1 MDALVARMRDY
12 AIRHGGTLRHYDRAG
27 QPPSRRRPREA
38 TTEDLGRMLIF
49 AARLH
54 PDRAVEILDADAS
67 GLWRAVPA
75 DLELTA
81 NPDLPLGDWA
91 ASEPIVAARDLFEHY
106 RRGPGQH
113 GRRRASASK
122 LLHLHWPAFFPI
134 VDSRI
139 EAAYRHAASGL
150 ADQLGLPADPAY
162 PRRIPPVL
170 AYWAAIRDDLTTP
183 GVTDMLADAAQQ
195 AATGSDDDPS
205 QLLTHLTPVR
215 LADLV
220 TWSP

>member
-1 MDALVARMRDY
+1 MDPLVARMRDY
-12 AIRHGGTLRHYDRAG
+12 AMRHGGTLRHYDRAG
-27 QPPSRRRPREA
+27 QPLPRRRLREA
-38 TTEDLGRMLIF
+38 TTEDLGRMLVF
-49 AARLH
+49 SARLR
-54 PDRAVEILDADAS
+54 PDPAVEILDADPP

-75 DLELTA
+75 DLDLTA
-81 NPDLPLGDWA
+81 NPDLQLSDWA
-91 ASEPIVAARDLFEHY
+91 ASEPVAAARHLFEHY
-106 RRGPGQH
+106 RRGPRRH
-113 GRRRASASK
+113 GRRRAWASK

-139 EAAYRHAASGL
+139 EAAYHHAAFGL

-162 PRRIPPVL
+162 PRRSPPVL

-195 AATGSDDDPS
+195 AAAGPDDDPS

-220 TWSP
+220 TWKS